1 MFVAR
6 PVRAEFAA
14 SLGETFIIGGQQ
26 MQSCNWVAYVAG
38 VALIVL
44 SAASPAL
51 GQTET
56 DVENLDTQTAA
67 ILEPESASIEPHRIF
82 TDIND
87 AVPGRFFDAEASTE
101 VGNRLMIGFN
111 SGLDVRTFKYRDF
124 RASTAAYS
132 YTSASDT
139 LTFKVNAPKGF
150 YVARITYSQRGSGL
164 VYRTGAASG
173 AAHWVVNGAPSA
185 LGFFATGPTLT
196 QTATLT
202 GQPTSVPVSITN
214 GLFAFST
221 PQLGSATV
229 SLTGADVYVEFV
241 EFEPLQE

>member
-1 MFVAR
+1 
-6 PVRAEFAA
+6 
-14 SLGETFIIGGQQ
+14 
-26 MQSCNWVAYVAG
+26 MQACNWVAYVAG
-38 VALIVL
+38 VALVVL

-56 DVENLDTQTAA
+56 DTASLDTQTA

-87 AVPGRFFDAEASTE
+87 AVPGRFFDANATEEA
-101 VGNRLMIGFN
+101 GNRLAIGFN
-111 SGLDVRTFKYRDF
+111 SGLDFRTFKYRDF

-139 LTFKVNAPKGF
+139 LTFKVNAPKGS

-173 AAHWVVNGAPSA
+173 AAHWVVNGAAST
-185 LGFFATGPTLT
+185 LGFFTTGPTLT

-214 GLFAFST
+214 SLFAFST
-221 PQLGSATV
+221 PLLGSATV
-229 SLTGADVYVEFV
+229 SLTGADVYVEFA
-241 EFEPLQE
+241 PLPE